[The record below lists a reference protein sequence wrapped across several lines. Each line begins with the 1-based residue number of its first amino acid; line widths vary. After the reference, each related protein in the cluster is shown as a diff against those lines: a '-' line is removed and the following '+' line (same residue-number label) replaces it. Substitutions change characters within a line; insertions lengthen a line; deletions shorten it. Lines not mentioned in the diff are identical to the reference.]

1 MMLHINLKDGGS
13 QSKFLIL
20 MTDKS
25 GLKLSSVVWQSKH
38 IKCIVK
44 IFLAA
49 ETSFLVEVAEACFWL
64 QNILNTGYL

>member
-1 MMLHINLKDGGS
+1 
-13 QSKFLIL
+13 

-49 ETSFLVEVAEACFWL
+49 ETSSLVEVAEACFRL

>member
-1 MMLHINLKDGGS
+1 
-13 QSKFLIL
+13 

-49 ETSFLVEVAEACFWL
+49 ETSSLVEVAEACFWL